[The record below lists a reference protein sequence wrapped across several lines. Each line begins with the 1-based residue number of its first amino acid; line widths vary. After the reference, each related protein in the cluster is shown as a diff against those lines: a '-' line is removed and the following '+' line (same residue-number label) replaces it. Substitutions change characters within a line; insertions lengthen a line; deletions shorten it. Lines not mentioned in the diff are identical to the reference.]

1 MVATTSRKMKIDS
14 ASRARRCDSSY
25 VCVVILRGYIPDLR
39 GRQLVP
45 PATVP
50 GMASPLDDHAL
61 ARRAVTEAG
70 ALLLELRERVG
81 LHPETMRAD
90 GDWQAHKL
98 IVAMLASER
107 PDDAVLSEEGAD
119 NPSRLGYERAWI
131 VDPLDGTR
139 EFGEPGRSDW
149 AVHCALAVN
158 GTVVAGAVALPAMG
172 MVLGTDDPP
181 VVPPNADR
189 PLRVVTSRTRRPY
202 ASVLVA
208 EAIGAELVPMGSAG
222 AKAMA
227 VVLGQVDAY
236 AHAGGM
242 YEWDSAA
249 PVAVANAAGLHTSR
263 LDGSPLRYNERDP
276 WLPDLLVC
284 RPELA
289 ETCLASLR

>member
-1 MVATTSRKMKIDS
+1 M
-14 ASRARRCDSSY
+14 
-25 VCVVILRGYIPDLR
+25 
-39 GRQLVP
+39 
-45 PATVP
+45 PAT
-50 GMASPLDDHAL
+50 DEDHAL

-70 ALLLELRERVG
+70 ELLLGLRERTG

-90 GDWQAHKL
+90 GDWLAHKQ
-98 IVAMLASER
+98 IVQLLAAER

-119 NPSRLGYERAWI
+119 TPSRLGHERAWI

-149 AVHCALAVN
+149 AVHCALAIDGV
-158 GTVVAGAVALPAMG
+158 VVAGAVALPAMG
-172 MVLGTDDPP
+172 LVLGTDDPP
-181 VVPPNADR
+181 VVPANGDR
-189 PLRVVTSRTRRPY
+189 PMRVVTSRTRRPY

-208 EAIGAELVPMGSAG
+208 DAIGAELVPMGSAG

-227 VVLGQVDAY
+227 VVLGIVDAY

-249 PVAVANAAGLHTSR
+249 PVAVAQSAGLHASR
-263 LDGSPLRYNERDP
+263 LDGSALRYNERDP

-289 ETCLASLR
+289 ETCLSALR

>member
-1 MVATTSRKMKIDS
+1 
-14 ASRARRCDSSY
+14 
-25 VCVVILRGYIPDLR
+25 
-39 GRQLVP
+39 VP
-45 PATVP
+45 EPTP
-50 GMASPLDDHAL
+50 SDHAL

-70 ALLLELRERVG
+70 ELLLELRLRAAV
-81 LHPETMRAD
+81 HPETMRAD

-98 IVAMLASER
+98 IVELLKAER

-119 NPSRLGYERAWI
+119 SSARLNYERAWI

-139 EFGEPGRSDW
+139 EFGEPGRDDW
-149 AVHCALAVN
+149 AVHCALAID
-158 GTVVAGAVALPAMG
+158 GTVVAGAVALPAQEL
-172 MVLGTDDPP
+172 VLGTDSPP
-181 VVPPNADR
+181 VVPPPNGVR
-189 PLRVVTSRTRRPY
+189 PMRVVTSRTRRPH

-208 EAIGAELVPMGSAG
+208 EALDAELVPMGSAG

-227 VVLGQVDAY
+227 VVLGLVDAY

-249 PVAVANAAGLHTSR
+249 PVAVAQSAGLWCSR

-289 ETCLASLR
+289 DTCLNALR

>member
-1 MVATTSRKMKIDS
+1 MSV
-14 ASRARRCDSSY
+14 
-25 VCVVILRGYIPDLR
+25 PDE
-39 GRQLVP
+39 
-45 PATVP
+45 
-50 GMASPLDDHAL
+50 DHAL

-70 ALLLELRERVG
+70 ELLLELRGRAG

-98 IVAMLASER
+98 IVELLKHER

-119 NPSRLGYERAWI
+119 NLARVEFERAWI

-139 EFGEPGRSDW
+139 EFGEPGRVDW
-149 AVHCALAVN
+149 AVHCALAVK
-158 GTVVAGAVALPAMG
+158 GVVVAGAVALPAMG
-172 MVLGTDDPP
+172 LVLGTDDPP
-181 VVPPNADR
+181 TVPAPGER
-189 PLRVVTSRTRRPY
+189 PRRVVTSRTRRPH

-208 EAIGAELVPMGSAG
+208 DALDAELVPMGSAG

-227 VVLGQVDAY
+227 VVLGDVDAY

-249 PVAVANAAGLHTSR
+249 PVAVAQSAGLWCSR

-289 ETCLASLR
+289 ETCLAALR

>member
-1 MVATTSRKMKIDS
+1 
-14 ASRARRCDSSY
+14 
-25 VCVVILRGYIPDLR
+25 
-39 GRQLVP
+39 
-45 PATVP
+45 
-50 GMASPLDDHAL
+50 
-61 ARRAVTEAG
+61 
-70 ALLLELRERVG
+70 
-81 LHPETMRAD
+81 MRAD

-98 IVAMLASER
+98 LMEILKAER

-119 NPSRLGYERAWI
+119 NPIRLGYERAWI

-149 AVHCALAVN
+149 AVHVALSIN
-158 GTVVAGAVALPAMG
+158 GTITAGAVALPALG
-172 MVLGTDDPP
+172 MVLATDDPP
-181 VVPPNADR
+181 VVPSDVDR
-189 PLRVVTSRTRRPY
+189 PMRVVTSRSRRPY

-227 VVLGQVDAY
+227 VVMGLVDAY

-249 PVAVANAAGLHTSR
+249 PVAVAQSAGLWCSR

-276 WLPDLLVC
+276 WLPDLLIC

-289 ETCLASLR
+289 ETCLHALI

>member
-1 MVATTSRKMKIDS
+1 MPTAE
-14 ASRARRCDSSY
+14 
-25 VCVVILRGYIPDLR
+25 
-39 GRQLVP
+39 
-45 PATVP
+45 
-50 GMASPLDDHAL
+50 DHAL

-70 ALLLELRERVG
+70 ELLLDLRTRVG

-98 IVAMLASER
+98 IVALLKQER
-107 PDDAVLSEEGAD
+107 PDDGVLSEEGAD
-119 NPSRLGYERAWI
+119 NLVRLERDRVWI

-139 EFGEPGRSDW
+139 EFGEPGRDDW
-149 AVHCALAVN
+149 AVHCALAIN
-158 GTVVAGAVALPAMG
+158 GTLVAGAVALPAQG
-172 MVLGTDDPP
+172 LVLGTDHPP
-181 VVPPNADR
+181 VVPANGER

-227 VVLGQVDAY
+227 VVKGEVDAY

-249 PVAVANAAGLHTSR
+249 PVAVAQSAGLHASR
-263 LDGSPLRYNERDP
+263 LDGSPLRYNDRDP
-276 WLPDLLVC
+276 WLPDVLIC

-289 ETCLASLR
+289 ETCLMALR

>member
-1 MVATTSRKMKIDS
+1 
-14 ASRARRCDSSY
+14 
-25 VCVVILRGYIPDLR
+25 
-39 GRQLVP
+39 VP
-45 PATVP
+45 ADP
-50 GMASPLDDHAL
+50 SDHAL
-61 ARRAVTEAG
+61 ARRAAYEAG
-70 ALLLELRERVG
+70 QLLLELRIRTG

-90 GDWQAHKL
+90 GDWQAHKHL
-98 IVAMLASER
+98 MELLAIER

-119 NPSRLGYERAWI
+119 NPSRLLSSRAWI

-149 AVHCALAVN
+149 AVHVALAIDGVLA
-158 GTVVAGAVALPAMG
+158 AGAVALPAVD
-172 MVLGTDDPP
+172 MVLATDAPP
-181 VVPPNADR
+181 VLPPIGDR
-189 PLRVVTSRTRRPY
+189 RLRVVTSRSRRPY
-202 ASVLVA
+202 ASVAVA
-208 EAIGAELVPMGSAG
+208 EALDAELVMLGSAG

-249 PVAVANAAGLHTSR
+249 PAAVALSAGLHASR

-276 WLPDLLVC
+276 WLPDLLIC

-289 ETCLASLR
+289 DTCLHALR

>member
-1 MVATTSRKMKIDS
+1 VADTV
-14 ASRARRCDSSY
+14 AA
-25 VCVVILRGYIPDLR
+25 
-39 GRQLVP
+39 VP
-45 PATVP
+45 EPTA
-50 GMASPLDDHAL
+50 DDHAL
-61 ARRAVTEAG
+61 ARRAVTEG
-70 ALLLELRERVG
+70 GELLLALRERTG

-90 GDWQAHKL
+90 GDWNAHKH
-98 IVAMLASER
+98 IVKLLKEER

-119 NPSRLGYERAWI
+119 DPVRVGFERAWI

-139 EFGEPGRSDW
+139 EFGEPGRVDW
-149 AVHCALAVN
+149 AVHCALAID
-158 GTVVAGAVALPAMG
+158 GTVVAGAVSLPAQG
-172 MVLGTDDPP
+172 IVLGTDDPP
-181 VVPPNADR
+181 VVPSNDHR
-189 PLRVVTSRTRRPY
+189 PMRVVTSRTRRPY

-208 EAIGAELVPMGSAG
+208 EALDAELVPMGSAG

-227 VVLGQVDAY
+227 VVLGLVDAY

-249 PVAVANAAGLHTSR
+249 PVAVAQSAGLWCSR

-289 ETCLASLR
+289 ETCLRALR

>member
-1 MVATTSRKMKIDS
+1 VTEPTA
-14 ASRARRCDSSY
+14 
-25 VCVVILRGYIPDLR
+25 
-39 GRQLVP
+39 
-45 PATVP
+45 
-50 GMASPLDDHAL
+50 DDHAL

-70 ALLLELRERVG
+70 ELLLSLRSRPG

-98 IVAMLASER
+98 IVEMLKAAR

-119 NPSRLGYERAWI
+119 NPARVGFERAWI

-139 EFGEPGRSDW
+139 EFGEPGRQDW
-149 AVHCALAVN
+149 AVHCALAIN
-158 GTVVAGAVALPAMG
+158 GVVVAGAVALPAME
-172 MVLGTDDPP
+172 MVLGTDEPP
-181 VVPPNADR
+181 VLPPVGDR
-189 PLRVVTSRTRRPY
+189 PMRVVTSRTRRPY

-208 EAIGAELVPMGSAG
+208 EAIGAELVAMGSAG

-227 VVLGQVDAY
+227 VVLGMVDAY

-249 PVAVANAAGLHTSR
+249 PVAVAESAGLWCSR

-289 ETCLASLR
+289 ETCLTALR

>member
-1 MVATTSRKMKIDS
+1 
-14 ASRARRCDSSY
+14 
-25 VCVVILRGYIPDLR
+25 
-39 GRQLVP
+39 VP
-45 PATVP
+45 EAPTA
-50 GMASPLDDHAL
+50 DDHAL
-61 ARRAVTEAG
+61 SRRVVAEAG
-70 ALLLELRERVG
+70 DLLLELRARPG

-98 IVAMLASER
+98 IVELLKRER

-119 NPSRLGYERAWI
+119 NPSRLGYERVWI

-139 EFGEPGRSDW
+139 EFGEPGRVDW
-149 AVHCALAVN
+149 AVHCALSIDGVI
-158 GTVVAGAVALPAMG
+158 TAGAVALPAQG

-181 VVPPNADR
+181 KVPSNGER

-202 ASVLVA
+202 ASVVIADELR
-208 EAIGAELVPMGSAG
+208 AELVPMGSAG

-227 VVLGQVDAY
+227 VVKGEVDVY

-249 PVAVANAAGLHTSR
+249 PVAVAQAAGLHCSR
-263 LDGSPLRYNERDP
+263 VDGSPLRYNERDP
-276 WLPDLLVC
+276 WLPDVLIC

-289 ETCLASLR
+289 QICLDALR